1 MLAADLR
8 LGYYLRPL
16 LLMLIFSM
24 GLRMFRNVV
33 AGVALSGMLIVPSAQ
48 AVWSDSQKV
57 FAVFTEQGDKAET
70 SGFSVG
76 LRKVE
81 RSDFYV
87 QAGLSYQRIRLK
99 QQPVDYTEGR
109 IRPLFLYGRLGMD
122 WQLSPYFQAGIDLN
136 GSVRQWFDNTEQ
148 SCCNAMARAGLEFKA
163 TDHIRLE
170 LYGNWYNIRY
180 QTRHTSITPI
190 DYQPNGESRRFSRT
204 TIGAQ
209 ASLVF

>member
-1 MLAADLR
+1 MLKELGAGLLLAA
-8 LGYYLRPL
+8 
-16 LLMLIFSM
+16 MLT
-24 GLRMFRNVV
+24 
-33 AGVALSGMLIVPSAQ
+33 APSAN
-48 AVWSDSQKV
+48 AAISDSNTV
-57 FAVFTEQGDKAET
+57 FSIFTERSDKTET
-70 SGFSVG
+70 TGISVG
-76 LRKVE
+76 LRSEPSNDVY
-81 RSDFYV
+81 F
-87 QAGLSYQRIRLK
+87 QAGLSYQRITLK
-99 QQPVDYTEGR
+99 QPPIDYTDGR

-136 GSVRQWFDNTEQ
+136 GSVRQWFDNTDE